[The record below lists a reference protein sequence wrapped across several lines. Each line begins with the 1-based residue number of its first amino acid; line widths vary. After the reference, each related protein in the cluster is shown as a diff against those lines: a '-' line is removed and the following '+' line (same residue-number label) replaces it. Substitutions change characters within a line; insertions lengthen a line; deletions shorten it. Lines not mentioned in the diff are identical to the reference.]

1 MEGTE
6 LKAKYIDFCI
16 SKNIKVFGDIKDKE
30 TARQMLEIAKPLKK
44 QLAKE
49 YREGN
54 NTAYKAIKNLEKMI
68 YYCNTAIKND
78 WFPG

>member
-16 SKNIKVFGDIKDKE
+16 LKNIKVFGDIKDEE

-44 QLAKE
+44 QLVKE

-54 NTAYKAIKNLEKMI
+54 NTAYKAIKNIEKMI
-68 YYCNTAIKND
+68 YYCNTAIKNG

>member
-6 LKAKYIDFCI
+6 LKAKYIVFCI
-16 SKNIKVFGDIKDKE
+16 SKDIKVFGDIKDKE

-44 QLAKE
+44 QLVKE
-49 YREGN
+49 YREGS